1 MKAKELDAILEKFI
15 TLGQALADVERQS
28 TDRYQQV
35 QGLEYALTET
45 RIQLDTAREENE
57 TLKARIEE
65 VREQSSTHM
74 LEVINKADQQAQRDQ
89 AQIIRLCDETLAAA
103 KLIPRL
109 QAENRKLRLRL
120 KGGAK

>member
-1 MKAKELDAILEKFI
+1 MKAKELDAILEKLI
-15 TLGQALADVERQS
+15 DLGQALVHVERQS

-57 TLKARIEE
+57 TLKTRIEE
-65 VREQSSTHM
+65 VREESVTGM
-74 LEVINKADQQAQRDQ
+74 LEVIGKREQQAKRDQ
-89 AQIIRLCDETLAAA
+89 AEIIRLCDETVAAA
-103 KLIPRL
+103 KLIRRL
-109 QAENRKLRLRL
+109 QAENRKLRQRL